1 MALIAAGGLT
11 ASLTVA
17 AAAPPAAASPAAAVT
32 PAAGT
37 PAAGGTRPV
46 LLITGARLAM
56 LPGPAGRT
64 VPVLLPPA
72 SGSSLASG
80 AMMTMGQ
87 AGHTAQVP
95 VAALPF
101 LGHGLD
107 PALFDVAAL
116 RRAERGGRLPV
127 QVTYHGR
134 VPRLPGV
141 TITHASAGTAT
152 GFLTAR
158 S

>member
-1 MALIAAGGLT
+1 MALAAAGSLT
-11 ASLTVA
+11 ASLAVA
-17 AAAPPAAASPAAAVT
+17 AAAPPAAAAT
-32 PAAGT
+32 RAAGT

-72 SGSSLASG
+72 SGSPLASG
-80 AMMTMGQ
+80 AMMTMGR
-87 AGHTAQVP
+87 AGHTAEVP

-107 PALFDVAAL
+107 PALF
-116 RRAERGGRLPV
+116 
-127 QVTYHGR
+127 
-134 VPRLPGV
+134 
-141 TITHASAGTAT
+141 
-152 GFLTAR
+152 
-158 S
+158 